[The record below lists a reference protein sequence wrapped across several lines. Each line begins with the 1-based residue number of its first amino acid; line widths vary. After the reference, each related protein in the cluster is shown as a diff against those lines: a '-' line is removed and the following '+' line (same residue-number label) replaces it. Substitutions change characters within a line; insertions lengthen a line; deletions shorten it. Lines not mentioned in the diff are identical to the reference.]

1 MICQQI
7 SVVSTKQRQKKEGRT
22 MARAISIGRQNYE
35 TIRRERYFY
44 IDQTS
49 FIKECWECGFAF

>member
-7 SVVSTKQRQKKEGRT
+7 SVVSTKQRQKKEG
-22 MARAISIGRQNYE
+22 
-35 TIRRERYFY
+35 YFY

-49 FIKECWECGFAF
+49 FIKECWECGSAFQEKKC